1 MYGNANSICEEYNK
15 SPCREGSPRLLK
27 DKTHLTTSPSGIFS
41 RDRAEKRLRMRHSSV
56 NGNVGSGARGLKWL
70 RFASK
75 LHFGI
80 QT

>member
-1 MYGNANSICEEYNK
+1 MRKQNASM
-15 SPCREGSPRLLK
+15 L
-27 DKTHLTTSPSGIFS
+27 
-41 RDRAEKRLRMRHSSV
+41 DRAEKRLRMRHSSV

-75 LHFGI
+75 LFFGI

>member
-1 MYGNANSICEEYNK
+1 M
-15 SPCREGSPRLLK
+15 R
-27 DKTHLTTSPSGIFS
+27 DFHTTNRFLSAT

-75 LHFGI
+75 LFFGI

>member
-1 MYGNANSICEEYNK
+1 MPALQPPFYCSV
-15 SPCREGSPRLLK
+15 
-27 DKTHLTTSPSGIFS
+27 
-41 RDRAEKRLRMRHSSV
+41 DRAEKRLRMRHSSV

-75 LHFGI
+75 LFFGI